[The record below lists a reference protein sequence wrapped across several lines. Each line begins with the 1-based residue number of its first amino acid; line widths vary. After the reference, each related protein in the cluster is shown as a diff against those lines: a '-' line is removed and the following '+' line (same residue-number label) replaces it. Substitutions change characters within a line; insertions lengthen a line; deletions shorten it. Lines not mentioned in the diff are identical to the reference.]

1 MYIGKTRRK
10 YYNFLF
16 LLEILRYIVIFSKLY
31 LEKTIMIQLAIYCIA
46 NRKRGVMMT
55 IEEILAGESKN
66 VEFKENLPEKSIKY
80 MKSVVAFANG
90 TGGKIIFGIADK
102 TREVVGFDKED
113 VFKKMDAIA
122 NAVSDS
128 CEPAIIPDITLQTVG
143 GKTVI
148 VVEVSEGRQRPYY
161 IKALGRDG
169 GVYVRVAGTTRLADE
184 YMIKELLF
192 EGSNR
197 YYDQALCTGLNVTD
211 EDIDVLCK
219 AMKEQAVKNARTEE
233 QKAAIKDVGR
243 QQLRSWGIL
252 IERDGKD
259 YPSNA
264 FAILTGNGGLHVATQ
279 CGVFKGTTKAVFVDR
294 REYTGP
300 LWEQIDEAF
309 QFVLRNIHLG
319 ATIVGIYRQDV
330 YEIPP
335 DAIRELIINAMVHR
349 SYLDHG
355 TIQVAVYDNRLEI
368 TSPGKLPMGQTME
381 RMKEGYSKI
390 RNEAL
395 AHAFAYM
402 NLIEHWGS
410 GIPRIIDKVKAAGL
424 REPEFIGGEV
434 DLRINIYRGQVDGT
448 VDLNDLNNA
457 IKVPDTID
465 KMPDSGNEVPDK
477 TETVPD
483 TMGKMPDSDNEVP
496 DTTEKMPDSE
506 QEQQIY
512 KYVLENG
519 SITTAET
526 VEILDVKHR
535 RARAVLLNMVKDG
548 YLRKEGA
555 ARSTIYVKN
564 TEGK

>member
-1 MYIGKTRRK
+1 
-10 YYNFLF
+10 
-16 LLEILRYIVIFSKLY
+16 
-31 LEKTIMIQLAIYCIA
+31 
-46 NRKRGVMMT
+46 MT

-90 TGGKIIFGIADK
+90 TGGKIIFGISDK
-102 TREVVGFDKED
+102 NREVIGFAKEE

-128 CEPAIIPDITLQTVG
+128 CEPAIIPDITFQTVD

-148 VVEVSEGRQRPYY
+148 VAEISEGRQRPYY
-161 IKALGRDG
+161 IKALGREG

-197 YYDQALCTGLNVTD
+197 HYDQALCTGLSVTD
-211 EDIDVLCK
+211 EDIETLCK

-233 QKAAIKDVGR
+233 QKASIKEVGR

-264 FAILTGNGGLHVATQ
+264 FAILTGKGGLHAATQ

-300 LWEQIDEAF
+300 LWEQIDESF

-335 DAIRELIINAMVHR
+335 DAILELIINAMVHR

-355 TIQVAVYDNRLEI
+355 TIQVAIYDNRLEI
-368 TSPGKLPMGQTME
+368 TSPGKLPMGQTIE

-410 GIPRIIDKVKAAGL
+410 GIPRIIEKVKVAGL

-434 DLRINIYRGQVDGT
+434 DLRINIYRGQVGQG
-448 VDLNDLNNA
+448 DLNVA
-457 IKVPDTID
+457 KRVPDTAEI
-465 KMPDSGNEVPDK
+465 
-477 TETVPD
+477 VPD
-483 TMGKMPDSDNEVP
+483 TTGRVPDTAEIVPDTTDEVP
-496 DTTEKMPDSE
+496 DTAKLMPDTE
-506 QEQQIY
+506 QKQKIY
-512 KYVLENG
+512 KYVLENE
-519 SITTAET
+519 SITAAETAE
-526 VEILDVKHR
+526 LLAVKHR
-535 RARAVLLNMVKDG
+535 RARVVLLNMVEDG

-564 TEGK
+564 TEE

>member
-1 MYIGKTRRK
+1 
-10 YYNFLF
+10 
-16 LLEILRYIVIFSKLY
+16 
-31 LEKTIMIQLAIYCIA
+31 
-46 NRKRGVMMT
+46 MT

-90 TGGKIIFGIADK
+90 IGGKIIFGIADK
-102 TREVVGFDKED
+102 TREVIGFDKED

-128 CEPAIIPDITLQTVG
+128 CEPAIIPDITLQTVD

-148 VVEVSEGRQRPYY
+148 VAEISEGRQRPYY
-161 IKALGRDG
+161 IKALGREG

-184 YMIKELLF
+184 YMIKELMF

-197 YYDQALCTGLNVTD
+197 YFDQALCTGLTITD
-211 EDIDVLCK
+211 EDIDALCK
-219 AMKEQAVKNARTEE
+219 EMKNQAVKNAHNEE
-233 QKAAIKDVGR
+233 QKASIKDVGR
-243 QQLRSWGIL
+243 QQLRSWGLL

-264 FAILTGNGGLHVATQ
+264 YAILTGHGGLHIAIQ
-279 CGVFKGTTKAVFVDR
+279 CGVFKGTTKEVFVDR

-330 YEIPP
+330 YEIPS
-335 DAIRELIINAMVHR
+335 DAIRELIINAVVHR

-448 VDLNDLNNA
+448 VDLNDA

-465 KMPDSGNEVPDK
+465 KVPDSAGRVPDK
-477 TETVPD
+477 AEKVPD
-483 TMGKMPDSDNEVP
+483 TMKRMPNSSNEVP
-496 DTTEKMPDSE
+496 DTIEKMPDNE

-519 SITTAET
+519 SITAAETAELL
-526 VEILDVKHR
+526 EVKPR
-535 RARAVLLNMVKDG
+535 RARAVLLNMVKDS
-548 YLRKEGA
+548 YLKKEGA

-564 TEGK
+564 TKRR

>member
-1 MYIGKTRRK
+1 
-10 YYNFLF
+10 
-16 LLEILRYIVIFSKLY
+16 
-31 LEKTIMIQLAIYCIA
+31 
-46 NRKRGVMMT
+46 MT
-55 IEEILAGESKN
+55 IEAILAGESKN
-66 VEFKENLPEKSIKY
+66 VEFKESLPEKSIKY

-102 TREVVGFDKED
+102 TREVVGFAKED
-113 VFKKMDAIA
+113 VFEKMDAIA

-128 CEPAIIPDITLQTVG
+128 CEPAIIPDISLQTID

-197 YYDQALCTGLNVTD
+197 YYDQALCTGLNITD
-211 EDIDVLCK
+211 EDIDTLCK
-219 AMKEQAVKNARTEE
+219 AMKEQAIKNAHTEE
-233 QKAAIKDVGR
+233 QKASIKDVGR

-264 FAILTGNGGLHVATQ
+264 FAILTGNAGLHVTTQ

-319 ATIVGIYRQDV
+319 AAIVGIYRQDV

-434 DLRINIYRGQVDGT
+434 DLRINIYRGQVET
-448 VDLNDLNNA
+448 KNHNDFIKAN
-457 IKVPDTID
+457 KVPDTANKVPNSAN
-465 KMPDSGNEVPDK
+465 KMPDTAEKVPNSAR
-477 TETVPD
+477 ELPD
-483 TMGKMPDSDNEVP
+483 TMEELPDN
-496 DTTEKMPDSE
+496 E
-506 QEQQIY
+506 QEQQIF
-512 KYVLENG
+512 KYVLENN
-519 SITTAET
+519 SITTAKAAE
-526 VEILDVKHR
+526 LLGVKQR
-535 RARAVLLNMVKDG
+535 RARAVLVNMVEG
-548 YLRKEGA
+548 AYLRKEGA

-564 TEGK
+564 TEGR

>member
-1 MYIGKTRRK
+1 
-10 YYNFLF
+10 
-16 LLEILRYIVIFSKLY
+16 
-31 LEKTIMIQLAIYCIA
+31 
-46 NRKRGVMMT
+46 MT

-66 VEFKENLPEKSIKY
+66 VEFKETLPEKSIKY

-102 TREVVGFDKED
+102 TREVTGFDKEE
-113 VFKKMDAIA
+113 VFKKMAAIA
-122 NAVSDS
+122 NAISDS
-128 CEPAIIPDITLQTVG
+128 CEPTIIPDVTLQTVD

-148 VVEVSEGRQRPYY
+148 VAEISE
-161 IKALGRDG
+161 
-169 GVYVRVAGTTRLADE
+169 
-184 YMIKELLF
+184 
-192 EGSNR
+192 
-197 YYDQALCTGLNVTD
+197 
-211 EDIDVLCK
+211 
-219 AMKEQAVKNARTEE
+219 
-233 QKAAIKDVGR
+233 GR
-243 QQLRSWGIL
+243 QQLRSWGVL
-252 IERDGKD
+252 IEHDGKD

-264 FAILTGNGGLHVATQ
+264 FAILTGNRGLHITTQ

-294 REYTGP
+294 REYPGP
-300 LWEQIDEAF
+300 LWEQIEEAF

-319 ATIVGIYRQDV
+319 ATFVGIYRQDI

-434 DLRINIYRGQVDGT
+434 DLRINIYRGQNNDNNIKNGVKADTNGIDGVEIGASDIKNDVDEVAYT
-448 VDLNDLNNA
+448 D
-457 IKVPDTID
+457 KVFPDHIQ
-465 KMPDSGNEVPDK
+465 KLLKIIAENP
-477 TETVPD
+477 TETQAQYA
-483 TMGKMPDSDNEVP
+483 
-496 DTTEKMPDSE
+496 EKLGISKRTISRIFAELKE
-506 QEQQIY
+506 QGILEQQG
-512 KYVLENG
+512 N
-519 SITTAET
+519 
-526 VEILDVKHR
+526 R
-535 RARAVLLNMVKDG
+535 RKAKWLIIKKR
-548 YLRKEGA
+548 
-555 ARSTIYVKN
+555 
-564 TEGK
+564 

>member
-1 MYIGKTRRK
+1 
-10 YYNFLF
+10 
-16 LLEILRYIVIFSKLY
+16 
-31 LEKTIMIQLAIYCIA
+31 
-46 NRKRGVMMT
+46 MT

-128 CEPAIIPDITLQTVG
+128 CEPAIIPDISLQTID

-148 VVEVSEGRQRPYY
+148 VAEISEGRQRPYY
-161 IKALGRDG
+161 IKALGREG
-169 GVYVRVAGTTRLADE
+169 GIYVRVAGTTRLADE
-184 YMIKELLF
+184 YMVRELMF
-192 EGSNR
+192 EGSSR
-197 YYDQALCTGLNVTD
+197 YFDQALCSGLTITD
-211 EDIDVLCK
+211 EEIDALCK
-219 AMKEQAVKNARTEE
+219 SMKEQAVKNAHTEG
-233 QKAAIKDVGR
+233 QKASIKDVGR

-264 FAILTGNGGLHVATQ
+264 YAILTGHGGLYVATQ

-300 LWEQIDEAF
+300 LWEQIEEAY

-319 ATIVGIYRQDV
+319 ATIVGIYRQDI

-335 DAIRELIINAMVHR
+335 DAIRELIVNAMVHR

-355 TIQVAVYDNRLEI
+355 MIQVAVYDNRLEI
-368 TSPGKLPMGQTME
+368 TSPGKLPMGQTLE

-395 AHAFAYM
+395 AHAFSYM

-410 GIPRIIDKVKAAGL
+410 GIPRIIEKVKAAGL

-434 DLRINIYRGQVDGT
+434 DLRINIYRGQVATETSNGIDS
-448 VDLNDLNNA
+448 VD
-457 IKVPDTID
+457 KVPDSDAEMLDTTD
-465 KMPDSGNEVPDK
+465 KMPDSAAKVPDSADK
-477 TETVPD
+477 VPD
-483 TMGKMPDSDNEVP
+483 N
-496 DTTEKMPDSE
+496 E

-519 SITTAET
+519 FITTAT
-526 VEILDVKHR
+526 VIELLEVKQR
-535 RARAVLLNMVKDG
+535 RARAILLNMVESGWMK
-548 YLRKEGA
+548 KEGA
-555 ARSTIYVKN
+555 ARSTIYVRN
-564 TEGK
+564 TEKR

>member
-1 MYIGKTRRK
+1 
-10 YYNFLF
+10 
-16 LLEILRYIVIFSKLY
+16 
-31 LEKTIMIQLAIYCIA
+31 
-46 NRKRGVMMT
+46 MT

-113 VFKKMDAIA
+113 VFKKM
-122 NAVSDS
+122 
-128 CEPAIIPDITLQTVG
+128 
-143 GKTVI
+143 
-148 VVEVSEGRQRPYY
+148 
-161 IKALGRDG
+161 
-169 GVYVRVAGTTRLADE
+169 
-184 YMIKELLF
+184 
-192 EGSNR
+192 
-197 YYDQALCTGLNVTD
+197 
-211 EDIDVLCK
+211 
-219 AMKEQAVKNARTEE
+219 
-233 QKAAIKDVGR
+233 
-243 QQLRSWGIL
+243 
-252 IERDGKD
+252 
-259 YPSNA
+259 
-264 FAILTGNGGLHVATQ
+264 
-279 CGVFKGTTKAVFVDR
+279 
-294 REYTGP
+294 
-300 LWEQIDEAF
+300 
-309 QFVLRNIHLG
+309 
-319 ATIVGIYRQDV
+319 
-330 YEIPP
+330 

-402 NLIEHWGS
+402 NLIEHWAS

-448 VDLNDLNNA
+448 VGLNNA
-457 IKVPDTID
+457 IKVPDTIGKMPD
-465 KMPDSGNEVPDK
+465 SRNKVPDKTEIVPDNMKKMPDSGNEV
-477 TETVPD
+477 
-483 TMGKMPDSDNEVP
+483 S
-496 DTTEKMPDSE
+496 DTTEKIPDSE
-506 QEQQIY
+506 REQQIY

-564 TEGK
+564 TEGR